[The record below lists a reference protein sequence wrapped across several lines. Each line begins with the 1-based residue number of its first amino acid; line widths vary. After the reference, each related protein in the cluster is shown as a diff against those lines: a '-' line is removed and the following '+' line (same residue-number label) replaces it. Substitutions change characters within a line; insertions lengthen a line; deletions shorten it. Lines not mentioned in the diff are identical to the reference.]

1 MWQNRDARLYWW
13 QSFVAGGMSGVIP
26 RTLTAPLDVVKT
38 LKQVGTPLG
47 IKGYTQVLVNTFRD
61 EGVMGFYKGNMTA
74 CIRLFPYSAVQ
85 FTAYELF
92 KNSFISLDDGAGHYG
107 HFAALSAGAAAGM
120 IGTVAVYPLD
130 VVKTRLTVDQKRAK
144 YRGLGHAF
152 RQIKVEEGFRGFR
165 KGLVASVLGV
175 VPFAGGMFM
184 AYEALD
190 RAWGVPKWQLSW
202 KQNFFNGC
210 LASAVAQTISFPLDT
225 VRKKMQAQ
233 SPTVSWNMRPDVKF
247 TSTLEALVNTV
258 KMNGLLGLWRG
269 HFINLMRVMPFNG
282 SMFMTYEAFRR
293 LFLYENGY
301 TVSPFRDQP
310 LPNVDQ
316 NLSVEDLQA
325 YLREVKRRLA
335 RKEEQQR
342 LLKQQAMSQTDQEEQ
357 THEQQQQRFN

>member
-1 MWQNRDARLYWW
+1 
-13 QSFVAGGMSGVIP
+13 MSGVIP

-47 IKGYTQVLVNTFRD
+47 IKGYRMVLVNTFKE
-61 EGVMGFYKGNMTA
+61 EGVAGFYKGNLTA
-74 CIRLFPYSAVQ
+74 CVRLFPYSAVQ

-92 KNSFISLDDGAGHYG
+92 KNSFRSLDGGAGHYG
-107 HFAALSAGAAAGM
+107 HIAALSAGAAAGM

-130 VVKTRLTVDQKRAK
+130 VVKTRLTVDMKRAK
-144 YRGLGHAF
+144 YRSMAHAF

-190 RAWGVPKWQLSW
+190 RSWGVPKWQLSW
-202 KQNFFNGC
+202 KQNFFDGC

-233 SPTVSWNMRPDVKF
+233 SPTVSWSMRPDITF

-258 KMNGLLGLWRG
+258 KMNGVLGLWRG
-269 HFINLMRVMPFNG
+269 HFVNLMRVMPFNG

-316 NLSVEDLQA
+316 TLSVEDLQA
-325 YLREVKRRLA
+325 YMQEVKRRLA
-335 RKEEQQR
+335 RKELRQRQIQRELLDANAEGETDADDDREEQQR
-342 LLKQQAMSQTDQEEQ
+342 
-357 THEQQQQRFN
+357 RFH